1 MSDVTMQRAQRLAT
15 LLSGAIKGI
24 SFYPAGHPAVKQPIQ
39 EMSAGFQEILRDRPE
54 VRLGLH
60 DGVFFFD
67 EHLFVTPPPA
77 VQELADRF
85 GEKEIEGVDIER
97 GVEPADMEKFAGLLA
112 RKGLGG
118 KALERALGEEGIRH
132 VRLTVPEPQEEE
144 LRNDTT
150 ELETLETYSQAL
162 EAIRDVIKDIEK
174 GRIPSSGKILTVV
187 KNMVTLTIQD
197 PSTLL
202 GLAMIKDYDNYT
214 FNHCVNVGVLSMA
227 LGASLGQTREEIEE
241 VGMAGFLHDVG
252 KTRVD
257 KNIINKPGKLSAEE
271 FEQMKKHSEI
281 GAQIVGEMDGIGT
294 TVVEAVLGHHIHFD
308 RQGYPEWAK
317 DKSFN
322 VMSAVIAIADCYD
335 AITTLRVYQR
345 PMSPKAAVDQLRRL
359 SGTILDADLVTSF
372 VEMMGKYP
380 VGTLVRLD
388 TNEIAVVFRPNPAN
402 SECPVVKIIFD
413 AHGELLDNPQVARL
427 VDDQGVCLGRIVA
440 VVDPVLK
447 NIEVGKYLS

>member
-1 MSDVTMQRAQRLAT
+1 MSDLTLQRAQRLAT
-15 LLSGAIKGI
+15 LLSGSIKGI
-24 SFYPAGHPAVKQPIQ
+24 SFYPAGHPAIKQPIQ
-39 EMSAGFQEILRDRPE
+39 EMGAGFREILQDQPE
-54 VRLGLH
+54 IRLGLH
-60 DGVFFFD
+60 DGVFFFG
-67 EHLFVTPPPA
+67 EHLFVSPPPS

-85 GEKEIEGVDIER
+85 SEKEIEGVDIER
-97 GVEPADMEKFAGLLA
+97 GVEPGDLEKFAVLLA

-118 KALERALGEEGIRH
+118 RGLEKGLAEEGARH
-132 VRLTVPEPQEEE
+132 IRLTIPEQREEQE
-144 LRNDTT
+144 NDNSD
-150 ELETLETYSQAL
+150 LETLETYSQAL
-162 EAIRDVIKDIEK
+162 EAIRYVIRDIEK
-174 GRIPSSGKILTVV
+174 GRIPSSGKILSVV

-227 LGASLGQTREEIEE
+227 LAASLGLPRERIEE

-257 KNIINKPGKLSAEE
+257 KNIINKPGKLSTDEFAEM
-271 FEQMKKHSEI
+271 QKHAEI
-281 GAQIVGEMDGIGT
+281 GARIVSEMEGIGQPIA
-294 TVVEAVLGHHIHFD
+294 EAVLGHHIHFD
-308 RQGYPEWAK
+308 RKGYPAWAK
-317 DKSFN
+317 EQQFD
-322 VMSAVIAIADCYD
+322 VMSSIIAIADCYD

-359 SGTILDADLVTSF
+359 SGTVLDADLVTSF

-388 TNEIAVVFRPNPAN
+388 TSEIAVVYRPNPAN
-402 SECPVVKIIFD
+402 NECPVVKIIFD
-413 AHGELLDNPQVARL
+413 SQGELLATPQVVRL
-427 VDDQGVCLGRIVA
+427 VDDKGSCRCSIVA